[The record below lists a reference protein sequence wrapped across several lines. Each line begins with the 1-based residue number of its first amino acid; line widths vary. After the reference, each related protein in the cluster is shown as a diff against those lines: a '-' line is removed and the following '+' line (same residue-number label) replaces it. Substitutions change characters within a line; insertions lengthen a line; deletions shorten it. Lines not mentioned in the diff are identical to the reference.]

1 MATMFTLIVT
11 LVFILILG
19 TTTLQNLIAQTQ
31 IQCGIQIGGIIH
43 TKLDQQQ
50 YCIGSADGQK
60 AANNNFQHHATFND
74 SPPHSEDLNH
84 TAAYNKGYKNSYND
98 EEYLHERLNLC
109 HMPTFRTIAYDL

>member
-11 LVFILILG
+11 LVLILILG
-19 TTTLQNLIAQTQ
+19 TTTLQNLIARTQ

-74 SPPHSEDLNH
+74 SPPHSQDLNH
-84 TAAYNKGYKNSYND
+84 TAAYNEGYKNSYND
-98 EEYLHERLNLC
+98 EWNIL
-109 HMPTFRTIAYDL
+109 MKG

>member
-31 IQCGIQIGGIIH
+31 IQCGIQLGGIIH

-50 YCIGSADGQK
+50 YCIGSNDGQK
-60 AANNNFQHHATFND
+60 AANNTFQQHAPFND
-74 SPPHSEDLNH
+74 SPPQSQDLNH
-84 TAAYNKGYKNSYND
+84 TAAFNEGYKNSYND
-98 EEYLHERLNLC
+98 EWSILKNG
-109 HMPTFRTIAYDL
+109 

>member
-74 SPPHSEDLNH
+74 SPPHSQDLNH
-84 TAAYNKGYKNSYND
+84 TAAYNEGYKNSYND
-98 EEYLHERLNLC
+98 EWNIL
-109 HMPTFRTIAYDL
+109 MKG

>member
-11 LVFILILG
+11 LDLILFLG
-19 TTTLQNLIAQTQ
+19 TTTLQNSIAQTQ

-60 AANNNFQHHATFND
+60 AANNNFRQHATFND
-74 SPPHSEDLNH
+74 SPPQSQDLNH
-84 TAAYNKGYKNSYND
+84 TAAYNEGYKNSYND
-98 EEYLHERLNLC
+98 EWNIL
-109 HMPTFRTIAYDL
+109 IKG